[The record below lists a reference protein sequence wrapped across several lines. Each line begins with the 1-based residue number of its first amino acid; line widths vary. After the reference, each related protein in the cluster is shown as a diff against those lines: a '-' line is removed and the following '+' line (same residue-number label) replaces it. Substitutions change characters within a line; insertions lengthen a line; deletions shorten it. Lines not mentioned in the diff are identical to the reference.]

1 MAPSEKQKETKFHR
15 EMFIFG
21 LFSIR
26 TENQFFLRKFP
37 VLNVNF
43 LHEGITEKTRDL
55 ALILLY
61 RVEKY

>member
-1 MAPSEKQKETKFHR
+1 MR
-15 EMFIFG
+15 E
-21 LFSIR
+21 
-26 TENQFFLRKFP
+26 FP